1 MTGFSVFM
9 PLQGIAPGTSWIGGG
24 VFEGLQKHMEH
35 ENEGNENKITLED
48 FNCTMYKMDRDG
60 ENKTQRLYWCCS
72 SYVLS
77 KLIVDNGLENLWR
90 RENQDCLKFTRYE
103 RSFCKNPGQTGSI
116 LIYKLLTIPRLITQ
130 WYPLLIIITLFLF
143 FYGQTPLTNSE
154 FSSAT
159 KISCFLLKTEKTTTL
174 GVSGGEAPNT
184 VLKKMVENF
193 LKVPPLKKILE
204 FQYQKKS
211 YEICTKTN
219 FRNKN
224 QTND

>member
-77 KLIVDNGLENLWR
+77 KLIVDNGLEDLWR

-174 GVSGGEAPNT
+174 QCLVG
-184 VLKKMVENF
+184 KHQIQF
-193 LKVPPLKKILE
+193 
-204 FQYQKKS
+204 
-211 YEICTKTN
+211 
-219 FRNKN
+219 
-224 QTND
+224 